1 MTSTQLDD
9 AAMES
14 SLPAHEIETLLG
26 AGAIRPRPVEFTH
39 GSGARL
45 IDSEG
50 HSYIDATSSY
60 GVASL
65 GHAHP
70 KLVAAISE
78 QASRLMALTPSF
90 SNGQR
95 AAYMSA
101 LLQALGA
108 PFSRV
113 FLCNSGAE
121 AMEATLKIARLKT
134 GRTGVVA
141 CIRGFHG
148 RTLGAL
154 SATAE
159 KAYRVPFGP
168 LVPGFTHV
176 PYGRIDS
183 LVDVVTDRTAAVV
196 LEVIQGEGGVRPA
209 DALYLKAVR
218 ELCDSTGT
226 LLTFDEV
233 QTGFGRTGDL
243 FAFQGVGVAPDLV
256 ALAKGIA
263 GGFPM
268 GAVAMSEALGAMPPG
283 SHGSTFGGNPLACA
297 AAHAVL
303 KVIQEE
309 GLVERARGLGECAIA
324 RLREGAGANVREVRG
339 RGLMIGIE
347 LRGPVRPALDEL
359 FARRILVLPAGRNV
373 LRLLPPLVIDEGDL
387 NTVIENVLEVTA

>member
-1 MTSTQLDD
+1 MSSTQLNEAPRD
-9 AAMES
+9 S
-14 SLPAHEIETLLG
+14 SAPAHEIETLLG

-45 IDSEG
+45 FDSEG
-50 HSYIDATSSY
+50 NSYIDATSSY

-70 KLVAAISE
+70 KLVGAIAN
-78 QASRLMALTPSF
+78 QAGRLMALTPSF
-90 SNGQR
+90 ANGQR

-101 LLQALGA
+101 LVEALGA
-108 PFSRV
+108 PFSRL

-121 AMEATLKIARLKT
+121 AMEATLKVARLKT
-134 GRTGVVA
+134 GRTEVVA

-159 KAYRVPFGP
+159 KAYRAPFGP

-183 LVDVVTDRTAAVV
+183 LAEVVNSSTAAVV

-209 DALYLKAVR
+209 EAKYLREVR

-226 LLTFDEV
+226 LLAFDEV

-243 FAFQGVGVAPDLV
+243 FAFQGVGVTPDLV

-268 GAVAMSEALGAMPPG
+268 GAVGMTEALGPLPPG

-303 KVIQEE
+303 DVIQGE
-309 GLVERARGLGECAIA
+309 GLCARARGLGEHAMA
-324 RLREGAGANVREVRG
+324 RLREGAGRNVREVRG

-347 LRGPVRPALDEL
+347 LRGAVRPALDAL
-359 FARRILVLPAGRNV
+359 FSRRILALPAGRNV
-373 LRLLPPLVIDEGDL
+373 LRLLPPLVIDERDWD
-387 NTVIENVLEVTA
+387 TVIDNVLELTA